1 MKKSYFVLLFFP
13 SERVRLRRKHKK
25 RQKVKRSQT
34 SKPLLAF
41 GFFFFFFGGGD
52 NKWSVCFSGISP
64 LNSHPHLYLSPFPL
78 SSLSQVFQFL
88 FNILCVLFW
97 GFEYMAFCSLIFTE
111 FSSATSKDFKVLGGA
126 KIHFGTCLSSL

>member
-41 GFFFFFFGGGD
+41 WFFFFLWD

-126 KIHFGTCLSSL
+126 IIHFGTCLSSL